1 MCQLAELGQDDSEL
15 ALCGG
20 ELALERRVAA
30 AELPAREPDRDAQGQ
45 QALLRPVVEVALELP
60 ALRVGGRDEPRA
72 RETQPFE
79 LGAPRSVQA
88 LVLDR
93 ESSGRG
99 DLLREARVVEQ
110 AAAVDEGGDL
120 ATSGHHAGG
129 DAVGITW
136 QGRRATVRV
145 DPARLAVEA
154 VEQPQRGVAESVRK
168 LALEAARRR

>member
-1 MCQLAELGQDDSEL
+1 MLSVS
-15 ALCGG
+15 
-20 ELALERRVAA
+20 RRCCAPSCRSRSSCRRCASAVATS
-30 AELPAREPDRDAQGQ
+30 
-45 QALLRPVVEVALELP
+45 
-60 ALRVGGRDEPRA
+60 RA

-99 DLLREARVVEQ
+99 DLLREPRVVEQ
-110 AAAVDEGGDL
+110 AAAVHEHGDL
-120 ATSGHHAGG
+120 AASGHHARG

-136 QGRRATVRV
+136 QGRRLALRV
-145 DPARLAVEA
+145 DPARLTVEA

-168 LALEAARRR
+168 LALETARRR